1 MKQQIEE
8 LRMKAIDGLISP
20 LVAYAE
26 LKDLKAHLDLALK
39 DVTPIAL
46 EEADKYDKNFSYD
59 GFKFERRNG
68 RVTYDFKHLDAWQK
82 ANNAKKFAEE
92 QAKQALKAMET
103 GGCLIDDDGVVI
115 EPPKVK
121 YSQDTLIVKYE
132 DT

>member
-1 MKQQIEE
+1 M
-8 LRMKAIDGLISP
+8 
-20 LVAYAE
+20 
-26 LKDLKAHLDLALK
+26 
-39 DVTPIAL
+39 
-46 EEADKYDKNFSYD
+46 
-59 GFKFERRNG
+59 
-68 RVTYDFKHLDAWQK
+68 DAWQK